1 MRALGLLLLSVFLVS
16 TADGQSTEYSA
27 LLNSGLFSFG
37 GKSATQSSAIIVSD
51 VSTADNYTN
60 NPYGSN
66 KALSYGLALRIQR
79 VTSGQGILGI
89 QLGYEVLRSKVHINQ
104 IFTNNPASPFEAS
117 GQTVL
122 KHRVINI
129 YPAFGY
135 RSGFQG
141 LDIDLTAGPE
151 FGFNLSSREVGEA
164 TLNDGS
170 EIKTD
175 TERQDPGTDI
185 RLRSSV
191 TIYYGNWG
199 VSGGYSY
206 GLRNYSR
213 GLTGG
218 DRKRFSRFIRW
229 GITYRIK

>member
-89 QLGYEVLRSKVHINQ
+89 QLGYEVLRSKVHINK
-104 IFTNNPASPFEAS
+104 IFTKNPAYPFEES
-117 GQTVL
+117 GKTVL
-122 KHRVINI
+122 KLLVINI
-129 YPAFGY
+129 
-135 RSGFQG
+135 SS
-141 LDIDLTAGPE
+141 E
-151 FGFNLSSREVGEA
+151 FGLSTR
-164 TLNDGS
+164 
-170 EIKTD
+170 
-175 TERQDPGTDI
+175 
-185 RLRSSV
+185 
-191 TIYYGNWG
+191 IYCM
-199 VSGGYSY
+199 V
-206 GLRNYSR
+206 
-213 GLTGG
+213 
-218 DRKRFSRFIRW
+218 I
-229 GITYRIK
+229 